1 MPILHIPY
9 HAQLV
14 SGAGSK
20 EAPIRGEGN
29 GVHWLGVVFQ
39 SVEAISGLRVPQTDG
54 GVKRGTADWMN
65 EQVTTSAASPE
76 ARIPWKQS
84 RWHRTAQAAIAPAV
98 DGTHVASTRGAFGLL
113 EPPPVG
119 LHLSVYTSPMWS
131 ARLWREE
138 SCFVD
143 QILAVRS
150 SEQEARRVPLLSHC
164 TQLTPFY
171 QKGEQG

>member
-29 GVHWLGVVFQ
+29 RVHWLGVVFQ

-54 GVKRGTADWMN
+54 GVKRGTADWTN

-76 ARIPWKQS
+76 ARIPGNSQGGTEQHKLQS
-84 RWHRTAQAAIAPAV
+84 H
-98 DGTHVASTRGAFGLL
+98 
-113 EPPPVG
+113 
-119 LHLSVYTSPMWS
+119 
-131 ARLWREE
+131 
-138 SCFVD
+138 
-143 QILAVRS
+143 
-150 SEQEARRVPLLSHC
+150 
-164 TQLTPFY
+164 QL
-171 QKGEQG
+171 